1 MTLNIKVKNY
11 NSYIVK
17 LAFKFKNQLGG
28 YDSMEIESKQY
39 DELFKIKK
47 NEDYCKEQEI
57 INLTIEVFEQYH
69 KTMKD
74 LVER

>member
-1 MTLNIKVKNY
+1 
-11 NSYIVK
+11 
-17 LAFKFKNQLGG
+17 
-28 YDSMEIESKQY
+28 MEIESKQY
-39 DELFKIKK
+39 DESFKIKK
-47 NEDYCKEQEI
+47 NEDYCREQEI